1 MGELE
6 NLLPTELKSKA
17 TKFGNELLLPY
28 TEALN
33 AVAVASC
40 HRIAVLGIESFQIRD
55 DGLFA
60 TVSYTDYDR
69 DIAFSDNWTEYVT
82 VLNTKAKNWIQENP
96 LGPNHGYSL
105 ASTSE
110 VEYQELKRTFHKS
123 R

>member
-6 NLLPTELKSKA
+6 NLLPAELKSRA
-17 TKFGNELLLPY
+17 TKCGNELLLPY
-28 TEALN
+28 ADALT
-33 AVAVASC
+33 AVAVANR
-40 HRIAVLGIESFQIRD
+40 HRIGVLGIESFQIRA

-69 DIAFSDNWTEYVT
+69 SIRFSGDWNEYVAS
-82 VLNTKAKNWIQENP
+82 LNTKAEQWIEENR
-96 LGPNHGYSL
+96 LGTNHGYSL

-110 VEYQELKRTFHKS
+110 AEFQELQHFRKS